1 VIIMTGLRQ
10 KASSP
15 SSLRYIYRVLVL
27 HGVVLKRET
36 GADALALG
44 LRPDGKKEVI
54 DFRLT
59 SAESA
64 QPSGSS
70 SSVIWRV
77 AA

>member
-1 VIIMTGLRQ
+1 M
-10 KASSP
+10 ASC
-15 SSLRYIYRVLVL
+15 SSARPATTRWRGPVLV
-27 HGVVLKRET
+27 
-36 GADALALG
+36 ALG

-70 SSVIWRV
+70 SSVIWCV